1 MTQFN
6 PHQSVGS
13 IVVAVPA
20 AANVFERLGLDY
32 CCGGGKSLA
41 DACVRAGL
49 ETDVVLAELDAV
61 VVAPAADRDWSKE
74 SATAL
79 IAHIEAVHHTFM
91 RRELTAIT
99 PRMERVLQVHGTN
112 HPEAQLPRMAAIWRQ
127 ASAELW
133 PHLEKEEQILFPM
146 IRALEAGRTPAMHCG
161 VEGPIEVMEMEH
173 DLVGA
178 AFAEL
183 RTLADGYRVPAH
195 ACTTWRALWGAL
207 DAFELDLHRHVH
219 LENNVLHP
227 KAKALAGL

>member
-1 MTQFN
+1 MTRFN

-13 IVVAVPA
+13 IVVAAPA
-20 AANVFERLGLDY
+20 AANVFERHGLDY

-61 VVAPAADRDWSKE
+61 VAAPATERDWSRE
-74 SATAL
+74 TATAV
-79 IAHIEAVHHTFM
+79 IAHIEAVHHAFM

-99 PRMERVLQVHGTN
+99 PRLERVLQVHGAN
-112 HPEAQLPRMAAIWRQ
+112 HPEAQLPRIAAIWG
-127 ASAELW
+127 ACVAELW

-146 IRALEAGRTPAMHCG
+146 VRALEAGRAPSMHCG
-161 VEGPIEVMEMEH
+161 VEGPLHVMEQEH
-173 DLVGA
+173 DQVGA

-183 RTLADGYRVPAH
+183 RRLTDGWRVPEH
-195 ACTTWRALWGAL
+195 ACTTWRATWGAL
-207 DAFELDLHRHVH
+207 EAFERDLHRHIH

-227 KAKALAGL
+227 KARALAGL